1 MACFNLKNVSVRQC
15 ILDLASYIHHL
26 QSEGCLFHDADVGIK
41 TSATFKTKCQA
52 PDFSRELFVINH
64 KILQAGEN
72 DFASRKSVHLQMCT
86 Y

>member
-1 MACFNLKNVSVRQC
+1 MPCFDLKNMSAKQC
-15 ILDLASYIHHL
+15 TLYPASYIHHL

-41 TSATFKTKCQA
+41 TSVTFKAKCQV
-52 PDFSRELFVINH
+52 PDLSRELFVINH
-64 KILQAGEN
+64 KILQGGKK